1 MRLSGDRFPTSALR
15 GGEHQLQVARTN
27 EVSATGLTRRR
38 LGQSALT
45 YATSAA
51 ANAAAAGLYAS
62 AVGLQRSG
70 DSLTGLVNIAGTLV
84 LYVGLLAGLAAAILF
99 IAAMEELRLR
109 WPWID
114 PASRR
119 AFSIFWTLSLLGLVA
134 LGLLGAMYAGSAVAF
149 TFERAQFIVV
159 AFQGVCAV
167 AAAIFAVALAS
178 LPFMLSAGSSR
189 RLAIVAVL
197 LAGVGIAGEMA
208 IGISNSALYS
218 PTSSSLLM
226 FGGFPLVNLNLP
238 FGALVAFSA
247 ALLWLAYRQLPSA
260 LDNGLAQSS
269 AMISGPGAA

>member
-1 MRLSGDRFPTSALR
+1 M
-15 GGEHQLQVARTN
+15 QVARTN

-45 YATSAA
+45 YAISAA

-114 PASRR
+114 PTSRR

-134 LGLLGAMYAGSAVAF
+134 LGLLAAIYAGSAVAF

-159 AFQGVCAV
+159 TFQGVCAV

-260 LDNGLAQSS
+260 LDSGLAQSS